1 MISTAP
7 FPLAGRRTLLLA
19 DGSFSQVEAKT
30 AVCYLMYQGDDV
42 VAVLDAEH
50 AGATTQEVVGVGG
63 DTPVVATIADA
74 LRYRPE
80 VAIVGTAPMGG
91 ALDGPLREQVVECLR
106 AGADVVS
113 GLHTFL
119 SDDDA
124 LDSLAKS
131 NNSRIWDVRCVE
143 GQQSVSTGEGC
154 RTGASVVLVTGTDCN
169 VGKMTAA
176 VALDRGAGKRGLRS
190 AWAATGQTGIMLR
203 GRGVAVDRVISDF
216 IGGATEELVNVEG
229 EDADIVWVEGQ
240 GAIVH
245 PGYAGVTLGLM
256 YGAMPDAMVLAH
268 TADREHF
275 KRIDSLPLPPI
286 PDLIR
291 LHEQL
296 MRPFKPATVAAIAV
310 NTSSLDAPSARAY
323 LDELSSETE
332 RVADDVV
339 RFGSAAV
346 LDAVL
351 AALEVIK

>member
-7 FPLAGRRTLLLA
+7 FQLAGRRTLLLA

-42 VAVLDAEH
+42 VAVLDAGH
-50 AGATTQEVVGVGG
+50 AGATAREVVGIGG
-63 DTPVVATIADA
+63 DTPVVATVAEA
-74 LRYRPE
+74 LRHNPE
-80 VAIVGTAPMGG
+80 VAIIGTAPMGG
-91 ALDGPLREQVVECLR
+91 ALDGPLREQVAACLR
-106 AGADVVS
+106 AGVDVVS
-113 GLHTFL
+113 GLHTFI

-124 LDSLAKS
+124 LASLAGS
-131 NNSRIWDVRCVE
+131 NGARIWDARRVE
-143 GQQSVSTGEGC
+143 DQERVSTGEGC
-154 RTGASVVLVTGTDCN
+154 TTGASVVLVTGTDCN
-169 VGKMTAA
+169 VGKMTAT
-176 VALDRGAGKRGLRS
+176 VALDRGAGERGIRS

-216 IGGATEELVNVEG
+216 VGGATEELVNAEG
-229 EDADIVWVEGQ
+229 EGAEIVWVEGQ

-256 YGAMPDAMVLAH
+256 YGAMPDAMVMAH

-275 KRIDSLPLPPI
+275 KRIDSLPLPSI
-286 PDLIR
+286 PELIR

-296 MRPFKPATVAAIAV
+296 MRPFKPAPVAAIAV
-310 NTSSLDAPSARAY
+310 NTSSLDERSARAY
-323 LDELSSETE
+323 LVELTSETG

-351 AALEVIK
+351 GALEVRR